1 MLEKLHSDPSVNHP
15 LSLTHPIQFGC
26 SAVLASL
33 QAWGRH
39 WGHWGR
45 RGLWLLLLLCC
56 LGWVGVE
63 GAWGAEAAEPAPAAE
78 APLNLD
84 LDASTIPSEKV
95 QAFVTAYVQVVA
107 LIDQR
112 EGELQRAETESESF
126 QIQQEIQTE
135 AFELIESAGLTQQE
149 YWQLLGLANSDP
161 DFRDRILA
169 QLEETTP

>member
-1 MLEKLHSDPSVNHP
+1 MLKKLH
-15 LSLTHPIQFGC
+15 LSLRVNYQTSVAFHAQHWV
-26 SAVLASL
+26 SACLRSL
-33 QAWGRH
+33 QTWGRQ
-39 WGHWGR
+39 WVGR
-45 RGLWLLLLLCC
+45 GVWALLLLCC
-56 LGWVGVE
+56 LTWGTMEV
-63 GAWGAEAAEPAPAAE
+63 AWAADSPEEPIPAAE

-126 QIQQEIQTE
+126 QIQQEIQAE
-135 AFELIESAGLTQQE
+135 AFDLIETAGLTQQE

>member
-1 MLEKLHSDPSVNHP
+1 MLKKLNSCLTVNYQASFAFHP
-15 LSLTHPIQFGC
+15 QHWVAACLRLLRT
-26 SAVLASL
+26 
-33 QAWGRH
+33 WGRH
-39 WGHWGR
+39 WVS
-45 RGLWLLLLLCC
+45 RGIGVILLLCC
-56 LGWVGVE
+56 LTGGTMPA
-63 GAWGAEAAEPAPAAE
+63 AWAAENPDEPIPAAE

-126 QIQQEIQTE
+126 QIQQEIQAE
-135 AFELIESAGLTQQE
+135 AFELIETAGLTQQE